1 MQDRVGVQNANGA
14 LYCPPMI
21 SWSLQRELADIH
33 LNIDR
38 LQTRRQKPNPEE
50 IEALRVRLRDIER
63 HLGINR
69 TIAA

>member
-1 MQDRVGVQNANGA
+1 MQIVSGA

-33 LNIDR
+33 LKIDR

-50 IEALRVRLRDIER
+50 IEALRTRLREIER
-63 HLGINR
+63 HLGISR
-69 TIAA
+69 IIS